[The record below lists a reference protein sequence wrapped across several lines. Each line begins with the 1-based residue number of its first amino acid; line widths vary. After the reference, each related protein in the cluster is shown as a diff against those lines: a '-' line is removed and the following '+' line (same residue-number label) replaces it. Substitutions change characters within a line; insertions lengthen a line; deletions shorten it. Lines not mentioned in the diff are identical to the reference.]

1 VVVAVYVQPRA
12 SRTAIAGIHDGRLK
26 VALRAPPV
34 DGKANVELLRYV
46 ALILEVPKRDVS
58 MLAGATGR
66 RKRILVKGVA
76 LAEVASRLG
85 LSEVE

>member
-1 VVVAVYVQPRA
+1 M
-12 SRTAIAGIHDGRLK
+12 
-26 VALRAPPV
+26 